1 MTHVKYRRTAASL
14 IPLALV
20 SASLL
25 TGCGYLP
32 GAGDEQ
38 RTVTVWLMK
47 DSASD
52 AFLKRF
58 TKSFEDKNPGLRLDI
73 RIQEWTGIGE
83 KVSAALTQD
92 KGATASGDAAD
103 GPAPDVIEV
112 GNTQVPQY
120 VDEGGLLD
128 LSLESARDF
137 GMEEWLPGL
146 ADPGMFHSRQ
156 YGIPW
161 YAANRVV
168 IYNKD
173 LFAKAGIKQPPR
185 TRAEWLDDTRR
196 LNTHGDQG
204 IYLAGQDW
212 YTLSGFIWDE
222 GGDLAT
228 EHGGIWEG
236 SLHTPA
242 ALRGM
247 EFYRQLQALG
257 HGPKDADEE
266 HPPQSGEFAKGDV
279 GQIVAVP
286 GVAQAVEQQN
296 PELKGKLG
304 YFPIPGKTAAKPG
317 SVFTGGSDLVVPEN
331 TDDRDGAVAV
341 VKALSGEKWQKDL
354 ARTMNYVP
362 NKTTLSDAVADEP
375 GVAAMAAGAARG
387 RATPV
392 SPLWAR
398 VEADNPIKA
407 YMSKVLAGAAPA
419 EAAGAA
425 SRRITKELDASGP

>member
-266 HPPQSGEFAKGDV
+266 HPRSRA
-279 GQIVAVP
+279 
-286 GVAQAVEQQN
+286 
-296 PELKGKLG
+296 
-304 YFPIPGKTAAKPG
+304 
-317 SVFTGGSDLVVPEN
+317 SS
-331 TDDRDGAVAV
+331 R
-341 VKALSGEKWQKDL
+341 
-354 ARTMNYVP
+354 
-362 NKTTLSDAVADEP
+362 
-375 GVAAMAAGAARG
+375 
-387 RATPV
+387 RATSARS
-392 SPLWAR
+392 SPCPASPRLSSSRTPNSRESWATSR
-398 VEADNPIKA
+398 SPARRRPSRDP
-407 YMSKVLAGAAPA
+407 SSPAAPTWSCPRTPTTA
-419 EAAGAA
+419 TEP
-425 SRRITKELDASGP
+425 SRSSRPCPARSGRRTWPGP